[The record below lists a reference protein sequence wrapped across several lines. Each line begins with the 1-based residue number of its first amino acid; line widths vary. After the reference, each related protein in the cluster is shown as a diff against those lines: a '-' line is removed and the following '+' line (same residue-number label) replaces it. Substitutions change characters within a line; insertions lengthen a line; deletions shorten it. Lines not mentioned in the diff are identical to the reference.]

1 LSTIKSKQICK
12 ERIEKEAK
20 PSEKGNLLAATRV
33 MAEMK
38 YNDLELLSL
47 FGVANMSL
55 LKVYE
60 QSRSVQWY
68 TAIKAREEIRK
79 LIVRTLE
86 RKFGPLPMEVV
97 AYLNA
102 TEDHDRLVTLHDA
115 AVDSTD
121 LAAFRAALT
130 PSA

>member
-1 LSTIKSKQICK
+1 
-12 ERIEKEAK
+12 
-20 PSEKGNLLAATRV
+20 

-47 FGVANMSL
+47 FGVANISL

-102 TEDHDRLVTLHDA
+102 TDDHDRLVALNDA